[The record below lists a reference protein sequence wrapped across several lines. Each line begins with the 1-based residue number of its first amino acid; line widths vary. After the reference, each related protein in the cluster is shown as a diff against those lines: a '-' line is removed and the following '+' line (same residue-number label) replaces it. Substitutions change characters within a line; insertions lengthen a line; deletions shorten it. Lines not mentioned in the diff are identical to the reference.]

1 MFLKDIKFLVN
12 IILVVDFNDNLIFIF
27 KIIKLC
33 LNNLNI
39 KCNLFQIYLNMIL
52 LFIDELN
59 SNNMKIKVFNYF
71 KI

>member
-39 KCNLFQIYLNMIL
+39 KCNLF
-52 LFIDELN
+52 
-59 SNNMKIKVFNYF
+59 
-71 KI
+71 